1 MVQPSPYRPGEVTR
15 HLAGRQ
21 GQLAEI
27 EERLDYLTQLQ
38 RLVPRIRIDYAPR
51 GVGKTSLLREIQ
63 RMADSRGATALWVT
77 AGETPGL
84 FAALA
89 TEAARVLRPV
99 GPRSRLARLTDQ
111 FGLAVQVGV
120 PGIASV
126 TASTR
131 AVAVPQPTAR
141 DLQDLLSA
149 TVEAAR
155 DAGRRAVVL
164 LVDEIQAAD
173 PAGLRTLSY
182 AWQHLQSEAQD
193 LPVALFGAGLPE
205 SVGHINR
212 AVSNSERF
220 AYKRLHGLPEDA
232 VAVALA
238 GPARELGVI
247 WDDAA
252 LTDAIDEAA
261 GYPHTVQL
269 LGDYAWRRAGRPD
282 PGARITR
289 EHLAVAIADT
299 RQDLDALYEARLA
312 KITGQ
317 QEVELVGSLAMFGD
331 GPIRRIDIAKT
342 LGKTSNALS
351 LPRQKLIAAGIIAE
365 SGYGQME
372 FTIPGFAAF
381 VRHHYGLGEEEPPA
395 PTTFA
400 AQIARE
406 RGITARIK
414 ANAPKDPSR

>member
-1 MVQPSPYRPGEVTR
+1 MVQPSPYRPGEVTH

-21 GQLAEI
+21 AQLAEI

-63 RMADSRGATALWVT
+63 RLADSRSATTLWVT
-77 AGETPGL
+77 AGEAPGL
-84 FAALA
+84 FAAVA
-89 TEAARVLRPV
+89 AEAARVLQPV
-99 GPRSRLARLTDQ
+99 GPESKLARLNDH
-111 FGLAVQVGV
+111 FGLALQLGV

-131 AVAVPQPTAR
+131 AAAPQPTAR
-141 DLQDLLSA
+141 DLQALLSA

-182 AWQHLQSEAQD
+182 AWQHLQSEAHD
-193 LPVALFGAGLPE
+193 LPLALFAAGLPE

-220 AYKRLHGLPEDA
+220 AYKRLDGLSDDA

-252 LTDAIDEAA
+252 LTEAIDEAA

-269 LGDYAWRRAGRPD
+269 LGDYAWRCAGRPD

-289 EHLAVAIADT
+289 EHLGVAIADT
-299 RQDLDALYEARLA
+299 RQDLGALYEARLA

-317 QEVELVGSLAMFGD
+317 QEVELVGSLAMLGD

-342 LGKTSNALS
+342 LGKASNDLS

-381 VRHHYGLGEEEPPA
+381 VRHHYGLGDQEPPP

-400 AQIARE
+400 ARMARD

-414 ANAPKDPSR
+414 ANAPKQLLR